1 VWSVRI
7 FFIGLFVLFVEV
19 SIYDSVRG
27 HGCFLAPG
35 PVLGISLPFLLL
47 SPPDLSSLL

>member
-1 VWSVRI
+1 MWSVRN

-27 HGCFLAPG
+27 HGCFLAPDT
-35 PVLGISLPFLLL
+35 VLGISLPFLLL